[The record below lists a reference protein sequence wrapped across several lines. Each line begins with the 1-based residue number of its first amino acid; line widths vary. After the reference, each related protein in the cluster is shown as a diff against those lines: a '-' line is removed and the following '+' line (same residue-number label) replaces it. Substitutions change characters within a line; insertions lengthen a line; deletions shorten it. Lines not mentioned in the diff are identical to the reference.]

1 MLGLTKR
8 RASSREESEVK
19 IMAYVGLRKPIIA
32 KLMENGAYDE
42 PFVFGKAIGLQ
53 VTPNYAEGSL
63 YADDGQAEYDKEFSY
78 AEVTLNTSTIPIIAH
93 EKMFGHAVTEKNVKF
108 NSDDQN
114 NFVGMGWISVEKVN
128 GVRSFIGNLIRKAK
142 FSEPSEDYAT
152 KGESIEY
159 KTPSITG
166 RASATDD
173 GEWKETKTFATEDE
187 ARAWIFEKFGK
198 VVGTL
203 NVQSADGTTIGKTKL
218 TVTPEKGQENSY
230 FYRTGTN
237 AALPAYGDV
246 CNGTT
251 GYTNWDGTA
260 EISAKTGDK
269 IVVTEVKTEDG
280 VVVKAGEATVA
291 AKDE

>member
-1 MLGLTKR
+1 
-8 RASSREESEVK
+8 
-19 IMAYVGLRKPIIA
+19 MAYVGLRKPIIA
-32 KLMENGAYDE
+32 KLMENGTYDE

-63 YADDGQAEYDKEFSY
+63 YADDVQAEYDKEFSY

-93 EKMFGHAVTEKNVKF
+93 EKMFGHAVAEKNIKF

-166 RASATDD
+166 RASTTDD
-173 GEWKETKTFATEDE
+173 GEWKETETFATEDE

-198 VVGTL
+198 VVATL
-203 NVQSADGTTIGKTKL
+203 NVQSAAGTTIGKTKL
-218 TVTPEKGQENSY
+218 TVTPEKGQESSY

-237 AALPAYGDV
+237 IALPAYGDV

-251 GYTNWDGTA
+251 GYTSWDGTT
-260 EISAKTGDK
+260 EITATTGDK
-269 IVVTEVKTEDG
+269 IVVAEVKTEDG

-291 AKDE
+291 AKSE